1 MVKFEAGNR
10 PDCELGCFSIL
21 KLSMITIIK
30 VFKLPKRRRIIENFY
45 TMNSFYELYSI
56 ATNSTVLSE
65 LLGYFILYT
74 IEANVTRG

>member
-1 MVKFEAGNR
+1 
-10 PDCELGCFSIL
+10 
-21 KLSMITIIK
+21 
-30 VFKLPKRRRIIENFY
+30 
-45 TMNSFYELYSI
+45 MNSFYELYSI